1 MQNIFSAVSDHPN
14 LVQNVAVSLLGFG
27 TSFSLLLSRSFQKLR
42 FCVALFIL
50 NVSTLNVYFF
60 FSASK
65 TRSLSY
71 AAINNIAVDETL
83 GAMDLLKPVV
93 VTPLPVQKKEK
104 TGKTLRLLCLITGY
118 PPLEICWYL
127 NNELLEEKDSKTKHC
142 SKISF
147 ENNRRELVIENLT
160 IKDCGVLR
168 FEARNKYGV
177 VKSSCKLIVE
187 EKKAITV
194 PPIPQKFRKILT
206 KVTSR

>member
-1 MQNIFSAVSDHPN
+1 MQN
-14 LVQNVAVSLLGFG
+14 LAVSLLEFR
-27 TSFSLLLSRSFQKLR
+27 TNFFILSSRSFQRLR

-50 NVSTLNVYFF
+50 NVSSLNVCVF

-71 AAINNIAVDETL
+71 ASINNIAIDETL
-83 GAMDLLKPVV
+83 GAMDLLKPVI

-104 TGKTLRLLCLITGY
+104 IGNTLRLLCLITGY

-127 NNELLEEKDSKTKHC
+127 NNELLEKKDSKTKHC

-177 VKSSCKLIVE
+177 VKSSCQLIVE

-194 PPIPQKFRKILT
+194 SPIPQKFRKILT
-206 KVTSR
+206 KVTPRWFIYENIYKNKFC

>member
-1 MQNIFSAVSDHPN
+1 MKNILSAVSDHPN

-42 FCVALFIL
+42 FCVAWFIL

-60 FSASK
+60 VSASK

-83 GAMDLLKPVV
+83 GAMDLLKPVI

-127 NNELLEEKDSKTKHC
+127 NNELLEEKDSKTKYC

-168 FEARNKYGV
+168 FEARNNYGV

-194 PPIPQKFRKILT
+194 PPFPQKFRKILT